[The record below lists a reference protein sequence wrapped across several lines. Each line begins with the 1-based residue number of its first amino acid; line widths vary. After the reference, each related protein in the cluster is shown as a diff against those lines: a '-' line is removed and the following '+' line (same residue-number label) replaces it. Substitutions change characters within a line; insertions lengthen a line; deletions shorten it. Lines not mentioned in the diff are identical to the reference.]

1 MKPQVERER
10 VSLQREHNVAANRQL
25 LGRCDLGGPWEVGG
39 KYSAQAPIS
48 GASMEGADPL
58 PASVGVSG
66 GGSWRVAVIMDSEVK
81 FSPFA
86 VFLLFG
92 HWVSPHHPGR
102 PPPRS

>member
-1 MKPQVERER
+1 MPSRRSRDLSTWTWRHEAAGRER
-10 VSLQREHNVAANRQL
+10 VSQQRENNVVANRQL

-66 GGSWRVAVIMDSEVK
+66 
-81 FSPFA
+81 
-86 VFLLFG
+86 
-92 HWVSPHHPGR
+92 
-102 PPPRS
+102 